1 MAAAVNKTQPTDG
14 NVETF
19 LHAIE
24 HEGRRQDSFEM
35 LDIMTRLSG
44 YPAVLWGS
52 IVGFGRYHYAYESG
66 REGDMFLIGFSPRKT
81 ALTAYI
87 MGGFEKHDDLLSRLG
102 TFKIGKSCL
111 YMTRLSKVDRAVL
124 EDLIAQS
131 LAHMRAKYQVT

>member
-52 IVGFGRYHYAYESG
+52 IVGFGHYHYAYE
-66 REGDMFLIGFSPRKT
+66 K
-81 ALTAYI
+81 
-87 MGGFEKHDDLLSRLG
+87 KHDDLLSRLG

>member
-1 MAAAVNKTQPTDG
+1 M
-14 NVETF
+14 
-19 LHAIE
+19 
-24 HEGRRQDSFEM
+24 
-35 LDIMTRLSG
+35 
-44 YPAVLWGS
+44 LWGS
-52 IVGFGRYHYAYESG
+52 IVGFGHYHYAYESG
-66 REGDMFLIGFSPRKT
+66 REGDMFLTGFSPRKT

-131 LAHMRAKYQVT
+131 LAHIAS